1 MLSAAAHRAWLA
13 VMQLLNVP
21 GGTCG
26 IQLPLRPLIRRNG
39 ILVGTFQCL
48 DRGFSPVSFWQ
59 QRLVALRML
68 Q

>member
-21 GGTCG
+21 GGACG

-48 DRGFSPVSFWQ
+48 DRGFGPVSF
-59 QRLVALRML
+59 
-68 Q
+68 